1 MQGDDRLE
9 PTPSGTAQPKAP
21 PKPRRS
27 SATKQKAGD
36 SDSSPKLKKTRAQA
50 KTQKEAKPAV
60 KARPRAARS
69 SKREA
74 VEATVSST
82 NGSSNPKPHSR
93 PRLKEK
99 YLQEVIPAMMEEFS
113 YSTPMEVPRL
123 VKVVLNIGLGEAL
136 TNSRVL
142 ESATNDL
149 TTISGQKPI
158 VTRARKSI
166 AGFKLREG
174 APIGVCVTLR
184 GTRMHH
190 FLDRI
195 FNATLSRIRDFRGVS
210 RKSFDGR
217 GNYSFGMRE
226 QIVFPEIEYSQ
237 IERVRGLQITI
248 ATTAKNDNEGA
259 RLLELLGMPF
269 AHQN

>member
-9 PTPSGTAQPKAP
+9 TTPSEPAQQETK

-27 SATKQKAGD
+27 SATKQKAGA
-36 SDSSPKLKKTRAQA
+36 SVSSTKLKGTGAQG
-50 KTQKEAKPAV
+50 KTQKADKPAV
-60 KARPRAARS
+60 KARPRAVRA
-69 SKREA
+69 SKREKA
-74 VEATVSST
+74 KVAASPANGQSS
-82 NGSSNPKPHSR
+82 PALISR

-99 YLQEVIPAMMEEFS
+99 YLQEVIPTMMEEFN
-113 YSTPMEVPRL
+113 YTTPMEVPRL

-136 TNSRVL
+136 TNSRVM
-142 ESATNDL
+142 ESATNDIA
-149 TTISGQKPI
+149 TISGQKPI

-174 APIGVCVTLR
+174 APIGTCVTLR

-190 FLDRI
+190 FLDRM

-217 GNYSFGMRE
+217 GNYSFGLRE
-226 QIVFPEIEYSQ
+226 QIIFPEIEYGQ
-237 IERVRGLQITI
+237 IERIRGLQITI